1 MIVENNIENEEGI
14 YTYPGKRTF
23 LFEIKKRKVKTTCFA
38 YRYRYRSKFYT
49 WLPVFLEKAQTTGT
63 NQNFIIRCRYFSS
76 CYLFVS
82 LWHCS
87 HMSVSYLSS
96 DDGLIFFWFSFCG
109 ALGLLLCLKSK
120 STRGVAYNMGNY
132 HKSYLHAYLC
142 QNFWANGEKF
152 GLEDSLKM
160 MLWEIH
166 RYQ

>member
-1 MIVENNIENEEGI
+1 
-14 YTYPGKRTF
+14 
-23 LFEIKKRKVKTTCFA
+23 
-38 YRYRYRSKFYT
+38 
-49 WLPVFLEKAQTTGT
+49 
-63 NQNFIIRCRYFSS
+63 
-76 CYLFVS
+76 
-82 LWHCS
+82 
-87 HMSVSYLSS
+87 MSVSYLSS
-96 DDGLIFFWFSFCG
+96 DDGLIFFGFSFCG

-142 QNFWANGEKF
+142 QNFWVNGEKF